1 MDKACSGRR
10 YDVLFGLSG
19 VPVQQAERAA
29 SVFVH
34 DGFGHHAAQSYGRFY
49 GLRSGTLLP
58 LYGLSDL
65 RHAHFFVVFFDGLYG
80 LSAPRKA
87 AEAAQYVLA
96 HLASGQAL
104 EQVFNHGEEAAVVR
118 RAADGQTTV
127 AENVGQHV
135 AGLRHRKVVYD
146 NLFQSRFG
154 RTAGYGFGNA
164 LEALIGAIYLDLG
177 FRACQQF
184 VVRKVLPVLGSLE
197 QISEEEVNFKSKLV
211 EWCQKNHIK
220 LEYTLKQREGT
231 DDNAPLFV
239 SKVLLENSMAGSGTG
254 YSKKEAHQNAS
265 KEVLALL
272 RRKPKYVQTI
282 MKKRDERAPEEPT
295 AKQAET
301 VVEATP
307 RRRRKAKGNT
317 AEKPAE
323 TAQPSA
329 GGAEDSSA
337 GTKLPAEVK
346 AKPTAVVKTPKK
358 EKKVPQTV
366 KPAGLPV
373 KKEAPSVPAVVAEK
387 PEPAARKSRR
397 PKPENRSAEE
407 KTEDKRREDIIRQAE
422 EAAFA
427 EHTD

>member
-1 MDKACSGRR
+1 MRQKGRSLNNER
-10 YDVLFGLSG
+10 LEFLGDAVLETVVSDI
-19 VPVQQAERAA
+19 
-29 SVFVH
+29 VFRH
-34 DGFGHHAAQSYGRFY
+34 FPKKSEGFLTN
-49 GLRSGTLLP
+49 LRS
-58 LYGLSDL
+58 
-65 RHAHFFVVFFDGLYG
+65 RI
-80 LSAPRKA
+80 
-87 AEAAQYVLA
+87 
-96 HLASGQAL
+96 
-104 EQVFNHGEEAAVVR
+104 VR
-118 RAADGQTTV
+118 RESLNKV
-127 AENVGQHV
+127 AESI
-135 AGLRHRKVVYD
+135 GLTPYISVSNNSTSHNSY
-146 NLFQSRFG
+146 LG
-154 RTAGYGFGNA
+154 GNA

-337 GTKLPAEVK
+337 GTKLPVEVK

-397 PKPENRSAEE
+397 PKPENRSDEE

>member
-1 MDKACSGRR
+1 MIVRNIRNRITLLFSAEKKLYSSLLNLTGFCPNHIELYKIALTHKSQTMRQKGRSLNNER
-10 YDVLFGLSG
+10 LEFLGDAVLETVVSDI
-19 VPVQQAERAA
+19 
-29 SVFVH
+29 VFRH
-34 DGFGHHAAQSYGRFY
+34 FPKKSEGFLTN
-49 GLRSGTLLP
+49 LRS
-58 LYGLSDL
+58 
-65 RHAHFFVVFFDGLYG
+65 RI
-80 LSAPRKA
+80 
-87 AEAAQYVLA
+87 
-96 HLASGQAL
+96 
-104 EQVFNHGEEAAVVR
+104 VR
-118 RAADGQTTV
+118 RESLNKV
-127 AENVGQHV
+127 AESI
-135 AGLRHRKVVYD
+135 GLTPYISVSNNSTSHNSY
-146 NLFQSRFG
+146 LG
-154 RTAGYGFGNA
+154 GNA

-254 YSKKEAHQNAS
+254 YSKNEAHQNAS

-397 PKPENRSAEE
+397 PKPENRSDEE

>member
-1 MDKACSGRR
+1 MIVRNIRNRIKLLFSTEKKLYSSLLNLTGFCPNRIELYKIALTHKSQTMRQKGRSLNNER
-10 YDVLFGLSG
+10 LEFLGDAVLETVVSDI
-19 VPVQQAERAA
+19 
-29 SVFVH
+29 VFRH
-34 DGFGHHAAQSYGRFY
+34 FPKKSEGFLTN
-49 GLRSGTLLP
+49 LRS
-58 LYGLSDL
+58 
-65 RHAHFFVVFFDGLYG
+65 RI
-80 LSAPRKA
+80 
-87 AEAAQYVLA
+87 
-96 HLASGQAL
+96 
-104 EQVFNHGEEAAVVR
+104 VR
-118 RAADGQTTV
+118 RESLNKV
-127 AENVGQHV
+127 AESI
-135 AGLRHRKVVYD
+135 GLTPYISVSNNSTSHNSY
-146 NLFQSRFG
+146 LG
-154 RTAGYGFGNA
+154 GNA

-282 MKKRDERAPEEPT
+282 MKKRDERASEEPT

>member
-1 MDKACSGRR
+1 MRQKGRSLNNER
-10 YDVLFGLSG
+10 LEFLGDAVLETVVSDI
-19 VPVQQAERAA
+19 
-29 SVFVH
+29 VFRH
-34 DGFGHHAAQSYGRFY
+34 FPKKSEGFLTN
-49 GLRSGTLLP
+49 LRS
-58 LYGLSDL
+58 
-65 RHAHFFVVFFDGLYG
+65 RI
-80 LSAPRKA
+80 
-87 AEAAQYVLA
+87 
-96 HLASGQAL
+96 
-104 EQVFNHGEEAAVVR
+104 VR
-118 RAADGQTTV
+118 RESLNKV
-127 AENVGQHV
+127 AESI
-135 AGLRHRKVVYD
+135 GLTPYISVSNNSTSHNSY
-146 NLFQSRFG
+146 LG
-154 RTAGYGFGNA
+154 GNA

-184 VVRKVLPVLGSLE
+184 VVHKVLPVLGSLE

-323 TAQPSA
+323 TAQHSA

-397 PKPENRSAEE
+397 PKPENRSDEE
-407 KTEDKRREDIIRQAE
+407 KPRTSAARTSSGKPRKQLLLNIPTETKRGIKLLGLIPRFVFLKKRI
-422 EAAFA
+422 FA
-427 EHTD
+427 QIWRKKT

>member
-1 MDKACSGRR
+1 MIVRNIRNRIKLLFSTEKKLYSSLLNLTGFCPNRIEFYKIALTHKSQTMRQKGRSLNNER
-10 YDVLFGLSG
+10 LEFLGDAVLETVVSDI
-19 VPVQQAERAA
+19 
-29 SVFVH
+29 VFRH
-34 DGFGHHAAQSYGRFY
+34 FPKKSEGFLTN
-49 GLRSGTLLP
+49 LRS
-58 LYGLSDL
+58 
-65 RHAHFFVVFFDGLYG
+65 RI
-80 LSAPRKA
+80 
-87 AEAAQYVLA
+87 
-96 HLASGQAL
+96 
-104 EQVFNHGEEAAVVR
+104 VR
-118 RAADGQTTV
+118 RESLNKV
-127 AENVGQHV
+127 AESI
-135 AGLRHRKVVYD
+135 GLTPYISVSNNSTSHNSY
-146 NLFQSRFG
+146 LG
-154 RTAGYGFGNA
+154 GNA

-265 KEVLALL
+265 KEVLSLL

-337 GTKLPAEVK
+337 GTKLSAEVK

-397 PKPENRSAEE
+397 PKPENRSDEE

>member
-1 MDKACSGRR
+1 MNLTGFCPNRIELYKIALTHKSQTMRQKGRSLNNER
-10 YDVLFGLSG
+10 LEFLGDAVLETVVSDI
-19 VPVQQAERAA
+19 
-29 SVFVH
+29 VFRH
-34 DGFGHHAAQSYGRFY
+34 FPKKSEGFLTN
-49 GLRSGTLLP
+49 LRS
-58 LYGLSDL
+58 
-65 RHAHFFVVFFDGLYG
+65 RI
-80 LSAPRKA
+80 
-87 AEAAQYVLA
+87 
-96 HLASGQAL
+96 
-104 EQVFNHGEEAAVVR
+104 VR
-118 RAADGQTTV
+118 RESLNKV
-127 AENVGQHV
+127 AESI
-135 AGLRHRKVVYD
+135 GLTPYISVSNNSTSHNSY
-146 NLFQSRFG
+146 LG
-154 RTAGYGFGNA
+154 GNA

-397 PKPENRSAEE
+397 PKPENRSDEE